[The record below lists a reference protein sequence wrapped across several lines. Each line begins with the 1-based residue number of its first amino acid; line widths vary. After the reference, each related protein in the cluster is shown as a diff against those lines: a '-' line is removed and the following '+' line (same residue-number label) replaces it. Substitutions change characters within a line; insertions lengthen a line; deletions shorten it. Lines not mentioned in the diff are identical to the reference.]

1 MPAQQYKN
9 HVRYYI
15 PHHFIF
21 YPVVLFVLIFCIK
34 NYLADQE
41 NSKAW
46 LIMAGLTFILGWLS
60 FMMRQHYAL
69 TNQNRTVRLEM
80 RLRYYQLTETRFDT
94 FEKQLSFAQIAALRF
109 AGDHELPVLVN
120 KTIAENL
127 RPDAIKK
134 LVTDWQ
140 EDHMRV

>member
-1 MPAQQYKN
+1 
-9 HVRYYI
+9 
-15 PHHFIF
+15 
-21 YPVVLFVLIFCIK
+21 
-34 NYLADQE
+34 
-41 NSKAW
+41 
-46 LIMAGLTFILGWLS
+46 MAGLTFILGWLS

>member
-1 MPAQQYKN
+1 MPQQQFKN

-21 YPVVLFVLIFCIK
+21 YPVLLGILIICLK
-34 NYLADQE
+34 YYTVSASN
-41 NSKAW
+41 KAEW
-46 LIMAGLTFILGWLS
+46 LMLTALTILLGSLS

-80 RLRYYQLTETRFDT
+80 RLRYYQLTQKRF
-94 FEKQLSFAQIAALRF
+94 ELLEQQLSFKQIAALRF
-109 AGDHELPVLVN
+109 AGDNELVPLID
-120 KTIAENL
+120 KTLTENL
-127 RPDAIKK
+127 QPGSIKK